1 MPRKVLPTSRAF
13 ELSGQALATKE
24 VVGVRGLETRQALE
38 RADAVGAA
46 QAEVGGSA
54 RARTCSRVLEVDHLA
69 GQLGLD
75 TAQLGPAGGR
85 AGRDVR
91 QHAARLVDGHGERRP
106 HEGSRRLS

>member
-1 MPRKVLPTSRAF
+1 MPTSRSAG
-13 ELSGQALATKE
+13 ELSGQALATK

-38 RADAVGAA
+38 RADAVGGRSGRSGR
-46 QAEVGGSA
+46 VGEA
-54 RARTCSRVLEVDHLA
+54 PNLLARVLEVDHLA

-106 HEGSRRLS
+106 HDRLAALS